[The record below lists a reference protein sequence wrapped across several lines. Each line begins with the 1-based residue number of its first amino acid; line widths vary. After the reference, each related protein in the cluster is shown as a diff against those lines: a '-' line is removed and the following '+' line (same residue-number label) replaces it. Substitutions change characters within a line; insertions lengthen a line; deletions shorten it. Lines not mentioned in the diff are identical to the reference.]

1 MLSGPSHIN
10 GESGQASKAV
20 GMMVSRGPAAPLELS
35 ELSART
41 LIVIEDDDDVVDM
54 LATLM
59 ARYGA
64 HLVRVRTVA
73 DAANYD
79 DSVNHVVE
87 RQVPGRHLYLK
98 AAGQP
103 RRWWQRTTP
112 RSSS

>member
-1 MLSGPSHIN
+1 
-10 GESGQASKAV
+10 
-20 GMMVSRGPAAPLELS
+20 MVPRGPAAAVELS

-54 LATLM
+54 LATLL

-79 DSVNHVVE
+79 EVNHVVE
-87 RQVPGRHLYLK
+87 RQAPGRHLYLK

>member
-1 MLSGPSHIN
+1 
-10 GESGQASKAV
+10 
-20 GMMVSRGPAAPLELS
+20 MVSRGPATAVELS

-54 LATLM
+54 LATLL

-73 DAANYD
+73 DVANYD
-79 DSVNHVVE
+79 DNAVNHVVE
-87 RQVPGRHLYLK
+87 LRQVPGRHLYLK

-103 RRWWQRTTP
+103 RHWWRRTTR